1 MKSFGVGCIGVVLG
15 LFGGSLLALGAFQLQ
30 AGGSP
35 LYAAPSNAQADVS
48 ITVSVEYINSQLQ
61 PAVQQSGLA
70 QKMILSFAAP
80 NILQVATTI
89 DTNVF
94 GFPVSVDV
102 TVPIRV
108 TVQAGRIV
116 LTVDR
121 VDAGGVPIPQALLG
135 SEVERMRA
143 LAEDQFNREAQ
154 RALQGTGL
162 QIVNVRMTSDTLTID
177 LVSQ

>member
-1 MKSFGVGCIGVVLG
+1 MKSLGVGCIGAGLG
-15 LFGGSLLALGAFQLQ
+15 LFGGLLLALGAFQMQ
-30 AGGSP
+30 AGSNS
-35 LYAAPSNAQADVS
+35 LYAAPSSAPADVS
-48 ITVSVEYINSQLQ
+48 ITVSAEYINLQLQ

-70 QKMILSFAAP
+70 QKMTLSLAAP
-80 NILQVATTI
+80 DLVQVATTI
-89 DTNVF
+89 NANVF

-121 VDAGGVPIPQALLG
+121 VDAGGVPIPQSLLG

-143 LAEDQFNREAQ
+143 LAEDQINRQAQ
-154 RALQGTGL
+154 RALQGTDL
-162 QIVNVRMTSDTLTID
+162 HIANVRVTSDDLTVD
-177 LVSQ
+177 LVRQ